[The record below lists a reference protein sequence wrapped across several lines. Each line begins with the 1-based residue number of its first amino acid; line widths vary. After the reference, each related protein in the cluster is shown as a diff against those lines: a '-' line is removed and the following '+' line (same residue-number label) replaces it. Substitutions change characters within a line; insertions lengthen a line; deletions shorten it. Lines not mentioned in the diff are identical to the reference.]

1 MVVKSDKSTVFFTQ
15 KLLKWNAE
23 FNLRQMPW
31 KFEKDPYKIWL
42 SEIILQQT
50 RVEQGIGYY
59 NRFVKQFPTIQ
70 KLAAANETE
79 VFKLWEG
86 LGYYSRCKNLI
97 ATAKLI
103 TNNFDGKFPETY
115 EGILTLKGV
124 GPYTASAI
132 ASFAYNLNNAVVDG
146 NVMRVLARY
155 FAIDLPIDTTEGK
168 KKFNGLANKLLKKG
182 QAGIY
187 NQAIMDFGAT
197 VCKPKLPGCENC
209 LLSANCLSFQKN
221 TVSQFPIKSKT
232 INKKERWFYY
242 LIANYKNSYYIRK
255 REQKDIWQNLYEF
268 ILIENDSQVSSDKF
282 IQSPLFKQT
291 IGTNFTVTHIS
302 DEFHQKLTHQTIHG
316 IFIHL
321 KLKEKLDK
329 NEFLLASKEEID
341 QLAFPRLIAIYLKG
355 NENI

>member
-1 MVVKSDKSTVFFTQ
+1 MIVELNIIFFTQ
-15 KLLKWNAE
+15 SQCLNYSTAH
-23 FNLRQMPW
+23 
-31 KFEKDPYKIWL
+31 
-42 SEIILQQT
+42 ILPSQ
-50 RVEQGIGYY
+50 
-59 NRFVKQFPTIQ
+59 
-70 KLAAANETE
+70 
-79 VFKLWEG
+79 
-86 LGYYSRCKNLI
+86 
-97 ATAKLI
+97 
-103 TNNFDGKFPETY
+103 
-115 EGILTLKGV
+115 
-124 GPYTASAI
+124 
-132 ASFAYNLNNAVVDG
+132 
-146 NVMRVLARY
+146 
-155 FAIDLPIDTTEGK
+155 
-168 KKFNGLANKLLKKG
+168 
-182 QAGIY
+182 
-187 NQAIMDFGAT
+187 
-197 VCKPKLPGCENC
+197 
-209 LLSANCLSFQKN
+209 NCLSFQKN